1 MTATPQITV
10 LMPAYNAGK
19 YIAEAIASVLGQT
32 FGDFELLIVNDGS
45 TDDTLNIIQSFDDKR
60 IRIISQSN
68 QGVAMALNTG
78 LKYAKAG
85 YVARF
90 DADDICMPQR
100 LQKQFDFLEANP
112 EHILVGSDVDYIID
126 NNDFLFHFK
135 CLAHSHTE
143 IMERLYF
150 YCPFVHPAVMYKKDV
165 VLSVGG
171 YPDAAHNFED
181 YMLWVAIAGK
191 GKFHNLNESLIKYRL
206 NPQSVTIDER
216 WRGRRF
222 RELKRKAV
230 INGVISD
237 DEGNE
242 LLEIIKRQDVK
253 RIKEGSYHALCGKKF
268 LADNYQPRKARNHVA
283 AAINAHPLRADNYL
297 LYLVSFLPKR
307 MILWLHALSPNR
319 L

>member
-1 MTATPQITV
+1 
-10 LMPAYNAGK
+10 MPAYNAGK

-45 TDDTLNIIQSFDDKR
+45 TDDTLNIIHSFDDKR
-60 IRIISQSN
+60 IRLVSQPN
-68 QGVAMALNTG
+68 RGVAAALNAG
-78 LKYAKAG
+78 LKHAKAE
-85 YVARF
+85 YIVRF

-100 LQKQFDFLEANP
+100 LQQQYDFLTAHP
-112 EHILVGSDVDYIID
+112 GYILVGSDVDYITE

-135 CLAHSHTE
+135 CLAHTHQE
-143 IMERLYF
+143 ILDKLYF
-150 YCPFVHPAVMYKKDV
+150 YCPFVHPSVMYRKDV
-165 VLSVGG
+165 VMAVGG

-191 GKFHNLNESLIKYRL
+191 GKFHNLAEPLIKYRL

-216 WRGRRF
+216 WRGSRF
-222 RELKRKAV
+222 RLLKRKAV

-237 DEGNE
+237 EEGNE

-253 RIKEGSYHALCGKKF
+253 RIKEGSYHALCGKKL
-268 LADNYQPRKARNHVA
+268 LADNYQPRKARKHVKQ
-283 AAINAHPLRADNYL
+283 AIRLHPLRVDNYL
-297 LYLVSFLPKR
+297 LYLVSFLPGR
-307 MILWLHALSPNR
+307 MILWLHAMSPNR